1 MAYNKAKEEKKWRL
15 WKEAEEK
22 QLRSLGV
29 NEDDIEKLRVHDW
42 TIFNSDRRY
51 YQRVQETGTYLDELV
66 EDTTQPEVK
75 TVEDFLDSIENQHL
89 YQVLIKVDRLTLQI
103 ALMKIQGYSTRE
115 IAVYLDI
122 TEKAVYRRMDA
133 LVLVYVGRMAKEKN
147 IEELLEYQQDAGK
160 SGVILVLVGDGPYLP
175 ELKKKV
181 EELKLAKNVIFTG
194 MITPE
199 EVGRYYQAGDLFV
212 SASISETQGMTY
224 AEALAGGIPLLC
236 RRDGCLEQVV
246 TDGENGWQYDK
257 KEDYLMRIQEWKGM
271 GENARS
277 RMQNKAAISAEKFS
291 SGNFAERVEKIY
303 EQQIRKYRY
312 ENAA

>member
-1 MAYNKAKEEKKWRL
+1 MAYNKAREEKKWRL

-42 TIFNSDRRY
+42 AIFNSDRRY

-122 TEKAVYRRMDA
+122 TEKAVYRRMDR
-133 LVLVYVGRMAKEKN
+133 LKEK
-147 IEELLEYQQDAGK
+147 
-160 SGVILVLVGDGPYLP
+160 
-175 ELKKKV
+175 LKK
-181 EELKLAKNVIFTG
+181 
-194 MITPE
+194 
-199 EVGRYYQAGDLFV
+199 LF
-212 SASISETQGMTY
+212 E
-224 AEALAGGIPLLC
+224 
-236 RRDGCLEQVV
+236 
-246 TDGENGWQYDK
+246 
-257 KEDYLMRIQEWKGM
+257 
-271 GENARS
+271 
-277 RMQNKAAISAEKFS
+277 
-291 SGNFAERVEKIY
+291 
-303 EQQIRKYRY
+303 
-312 ENAA
+312 